1 MNRSPVR
8 RLNGARIL
16 PLVALL
22 ALGGCAVTAPPATV
36 PVATPAAWQAPLPHG
51 GQTGALQDWWRQWN
65 DPLLSGLIDAAQQA
79 SPGVAA
85 AQARVAAAQA
95 ARVAAGAARG
105 PTVDASLAA
114 ARATTLNPGPGGPPA
129 TSGQAGVA
137 MAWELDLWG
146 GVAAAAEA
154 AEARLSGSS
163 AQWHDARVAVA
174 AEVAR
179 ELSGWRWC
187 RQVLASTRA
196 DADSR
201 AEAARLTALK
211 ARAGLEAPAAAALL
225 DASAAQGRADAVA
238 QAQRCDAAV
247 KALVALTAQD
257 EPALRRQLESDAA
270 APGPRLL
277 PPPPVPPQLPAQ
289 LLAQRPDLRAAQ
301 AAVAAAAADAG
312 AAEADRYPRLGLSG
326 AIGRSATRGA
336 GGDGTTWSVGPLA
349 LSLPLADGGRRAAS
363 ARAAR
368 AGYDAA
374 VVQLQAEAR
383 VAVREV
389 EQALLA
395 LDSAAARRPDAARA
409 ADGFRRA
416 AVAAQ
421 ARQQAGLGSALERE
435 DARRAALAAELAE
448 LALRHEERL
457 AAIDLYRALG
467 GGWQDGKPS
476 GRTPPNP

>member
-1 MNRSPVR
+1 
-8 RLNGARIL
+8 
-16 PLVALL
+16 
-22 ALGGCAVTAPPATV
+22 
-36 PVATPAAWQAPLPHG
+36 
-51 GQTGALQDWWRQWN
+51 
-65 DPLLSGLIDAAQQA
+65 
-79 SPGVAA
+79 
-85 AQARVAAAQA
+85 
-95 ARVAAGAARG
+95 
-105 PTVDASLAA
+105 
-114 ARATTLNPGPGGPPA
+114 
-129 TSGQAGVA
+129 

-146 GVAAAAEA
+146 GAAAAAEA

-163 AQWHDARVAVA
+163 AQWHDARVSVA

-257 EPALRRQLESDAA
+257 EPALRRQLEADGSAGTWL
-270 APGPRLL
+270 APA
-277 PPPPVPPQLPAQ
+277 PPVPPQLPAQ

-312 AAEADRYPRLGLSG
+312 AAEADRYPRLALSG

-349 LSLPLADGGRRAAS
+349 LSLPLADGGRRAAG

-374 VVQLQAEAR
+374 VVQLQAAAR

-416 AVAAQ
+416 AAAAQ

-476 GRTPPNP
+476 DRTPPNP

>member
-1 MNRSPVR
+1 MNRSPAR
-8 RLNGARIL
+8 RLNGVRSL

-51 GQTGALQDWWRQWN
+51 GQTVQLQHWWGQWN
-65 DPLLSGLIDAAQQA
+65 DPLLSQLIDAAQQA

-85 AQARVAAAQA
+85 ARARVAAAQA
-95 ARVAAGAARG
+95 ARVAAGAARA
-105 PTVDASLAA
+105 PTVEASLAA

-129 TSGQAGVA
+129 TSGQAGLA

-146 GVAAAAEA
+146 GAAAAAEA
-154 AEARLSGSS
+154 ADARLSGSS

-196 DADSR
+196 DAESR

-225 DASAAQGRADAVA
+225 DASAAQGRAEAVA

-257 EPALRRQLESDAA
+257 EPALRRQLERDAGTRQA
-270 APGPRLL
+270 

-301 AAVAAAAADAG
+301 AEVAAAAADAG
-312 AAEADRYPRLGLSG
+312 AAEAARYPRLALTG
-326 AIGRSATRGA
+326 AIGRTATRGA

-349 LSLPLADGGRRAAS
+349 LSLPLADGGRRAAN

-374 VVQLQAEAR
+374 VVQLQAAAR

-389 EQALLA
+389 ELALLA

-416 AVAAQ
+416 AAAAQ

-448 LALRHEERL
+448 LALRHDERL

-467 GGWQDGKPS
+467 GGWQDG
-476 GRTPPNP
+476 TPADRSTPTP